1 MCVVHVKVF
10 APDWTK
16 LAGYLNHA
24 HTPQVAHITSIQL
37 YVYIRPVAGGV
48 VPVWILT
55 RTMAGVPYRDCALR
69 INKLDSCAFCL
80 TSEWAI

>member
-16 LAGYLNHA
+16 LAGYFDHA

-37 YVYIRPVAGGV
+37 YEYIRPVADGV
-48 VPVWILT
+48 VPV
-55 RTMAGVPYRDCALR
+55 
-69 INKLDSCAFCL
+69 
-80 TSEWAI
+80 